1 MREDKTFSN
10 KYIDRVR
17 GKSNAWWLIAGAVED
32 SKNSGLVSIEF
43 NKKYQDY
50 SKLRKVV
57 WNLYRAHAGRTDLS
71 PVSKLLLWSVC

>member
-1 MREDKTFSN
+1 VREDKTFSN

-17 GKSNAWWLIAGAVED
+17 GKSNSWWLIAGAVED

-50 SKLRKVV
+50 
-57 WNLYRAHAGRTDLS
+57 WNGQVIVAFRYNGCSITLQ
-71 PVSKLLLWSVC
+71 